1 MSQYSLISK
10 NAIQLTVEQ
19 HRCELGGL
27 LILGF
32 FSSFD
37 KKQYCA
43 VGQIHRSG
51 ATDTEDQLW
60 DLSIPRVWCPCRHSG
75 ATAVSWCL
83 TAVNPCDI
91 KQKPLTAPLVLCNFS
106 LPSLQLTVSSPV
118 PSFIFTGFH
127 HYHLSLS
134 LTRKDLN
141 LFESELTLQ

>member
-51 ATDTEDQLW
+51 ATDTEDQL
-60 DLSIPRVWCPCRHSG
+60 
-75 ATAVSWCL
+75 
-83 TAVNPCDI
+83 
-91 KQKPLTAPLVLCNFS
+91 
-106 LPSLQLTVSSPV
+106 
-118 PSFIFTGFH
+118 
-127 HYHLSLS
+127 
-134 LTRKDLN
+134 
-141 LFESELTLQ
+141 